1 MNANLRC
8 TRCER
13 TYYSA
18 SPANAAENETCD
30 DCGGTLEVVPVPT
43 PPSERV
49 PKLDGWRSRLVR

>member
-30 DCGGTLEVVPVPT
+30 DCGGTLEVV
-43 PPSERV
+43 RV
-49 PKLDGWRSRLVR
+49 PAPAPKHDGWRPSRGLR